1 MMRSYCV
8 LLLAA
13 FAFTVAGC
21 ATTSGPQKQSGGA
34 RAAHVGGVSAAI
46 SMLYEG
52 RVDESRKVLVK
63 ALERDPTDRR
73 ARGLLQQI
81 DVQPEVLLGQESF
94 RYRVRSGDTL
104 SSLAQQHLGDPTM
117 FYALARYNDLTLPV
131 TLSPGSNLRIPVRE
145 KATQPA
151 PVAKPKTTAEP
162 ARAPETK
169 RAANP
174 QRAAKLR
181 VAGLEQL
188 NRGNIDQ
195 AVTLL
200 EQASASD
207 PNNALARRDLDRAIR
222 IKRTVRRAQ

>member
-1 MMRSYCV
+1 MMRAACV
-8 LLLAA
+8 LLLATLA
-13 FAFTVAGC
+13 FAAAGC
-21 ATTSGPQKQSGGA
+21 ATTSGPQKQNGSA
-34 RAAHVGGVSAAI
+34 RATHRGGLSAAI

-52 RVDESRKVLVK
+52 RVDEARKVLVK
-63 ALERDPTDRR
+63 ALESDPGDRR

-81 DVQPEVLLGQESF
+81 DMQPEALLGQDSF

-131 TLSPGSNLRIPVRE
+131 TLSPGSSLRIPGRE
-145 KATQPA
+145 KAGRPA
-151 PVAKPKTTAEP
+151 SIAKPKA
-162 ARAPETK
+162 AAAPVRSSEIK
-169 RAANP
+169 RAVNP

-200 EQASASD
+200 EQASATD
-207 PNNALARRDLDRAIR
+207 PNDALARRDLDRAIR

>member
-104 SSLAQQHLGDPTM
+104 SLWRSSISAT
-117 FYALARYNDLTLPV
+117 RRCSTLWRGIMI
-131 TLSPGSNLRIPVRE
+131 SPSRSR
-145 KATQPA
+145 
-151 PVAKPKTTAEP
+151 
-162 ARAPETK
+162 
-169 RAANP
+169 
-174 QRAAKLR
+174 
-181 VAGLEQL
+181 
-188 NRGNIDQ
+188 
-195 AVTLL
+195 
-200 EQASASD
+200 
-207 PNNALARRDLDRAIR
+207 
-222 IKRTVRRAQ
+222 